1 VVELLRL
8 ERGDCVVDLG
18 CGTGLNFPLLI
29 EQIGSQGR
37 VIGVDLSAEML
48 ACARERAERAGW
60 SNIELVQSDMA
71 AYEFPDGVNGVLSTG
86 AFGFVPEYERVI
98 KRALHA
104 LAPRGRLVILDG
116 KWPERWPFWLLRL
129 FVWLSRPYGLTF
141 EYFDRHPWESV
152 EHSFEEPAMEQM
164 YGGLLYISPR
174 PNEPIV
180 LVNVLALLSDLSF
193 VRRLGMLGI
202 TKIRGNSQVVSFF
215 LVIVFSG
222 IVNAET
228 GHAPEPEAVLLGKQL
243 YEKHCQVCHQ
253 KDGVGE
259 QPIPWGI
266 RKPGYFTAHGAYASQ
281 DISQPC
287 L

>member
-116 KWPERWPFWLLRL
+116 KWPERWPFWLLKL

-164 YGGLLYISPR
+164 YGGLLYIS
-174 PNEPIV
+174 
-180 LVNVLALLSDLSF
+180 
-193 VRRLGMLGI
+193 
-202 TKIRGNSQVVSFF
+202 
-215 LVIVFSG
+215 SG
-222 IVNAET
+222 
-228 GHAPEPEAVLLGKQL
+228 
-243 YEKHCQVCHQ
+243 
-253 KDGVGE
+253 
-259 QPIPWGI
+259 
-266 RKPGYFTAHGAYASQ
+266 TASSPAA
-281 DISQPC
+281 
-287 L
+287 